1 MLISAEKSVIFLK
14 NISLIAKTGKFKDSP
29 CGTKYANNISQQ
41 EEHILTKFLKP
52 RTIISRRKK

>member
-1 MLISAEKSVIFLK
+1 MK

-41 EEHILTKFLKP
+41 KNIF
-52 RTIISRRKK
+52 